1 MELNLLKQNKWFIR
15 TLWALGGVLVLWS
28 VAWLA
33 VPVLVKNQ
41 LESLASEQLGR
52 KVTLGSADFKPWTLE
67 LTLHDLAVARAAD
80 VADASPQ
87 LFIKRFY
94 IDAEL
99 QSLVRLAPVLD
110 AVALDAPRLSLTHLG
125 AGHYDVDDILARLSQ
140 PSDKPAAE
148 PLRFALHNLVLSAG
162 AIDFTDTVVSKTHE
176 VRDLQITLPFLSSM
190 ASHRAVQVQP
200 KLAFRLNGSPFDS
213 SAQGTPF
220 AQTHK
225 MDATLQFSELDLAP
239 YLGYLPASLPVR
251 LTSAVLNA
259 DLKVAFEQSPALAL
273 KVSGALQASKVK
285 LLSAGPGAAD
295 LLAFDALKLDLT
307 DVRPLEQVV
316 QLASVELTG
325 PRLRVVRNKAGQLN
339 LAAMQKAPGA
349 PKNIAANPTNTRAGG
364 RNDLKVRAWKVG
376 VAKVRL
382 QGGALSWQDDSMAPA
397 ARVALTEL
405 VLDASD
411 IALPFAQPMQ
421 FEGSARLASHSGVA
435 SATSGKGGQVSFKGH
450 ATDQLADVSAT
461 VSDLPLSVAAPYV
474 AAHLTPALG
483 GVLNAEL
490 GVSWNA
496 GTDPAHAADLQVTA
510 RQLTL
515 DALALT
521 QDKVNVASV
530 KKLQLAQVQVDLNQ
544 QRVTVGKLNVTE
556 PKVTVGRETDGRWM
570 FENWLKTGAA
580 TPAPA
585 VAAHKPAGASGKS
598 SAPVVKAWEIAIQD
612 VALDGGSVAFTDKLH
627 AKPVDFDLSALS
639 VQLKNYASSGR
650 TPMAAMV
657 STQIRAGRGDAGRL
671 MWRGRAGLTPLSV
684 QGRVEARRLP
694 VHAFEPYLADGLN
707 LRLHKAEVSFKGQV
721 NYAQTTAG
729 AVMKLQGDG
738 SVEEFQAN
746 SLPVS
751 DAPGSSRRGED
762 LLHWKLLNL
771 RGVDVA
777 LAPGTAPTVAVQETA
792 LSDFFA
798 RLILNENGRLNL
810 QDLVKAPVTPDTPEL
825 IAGKQVNTRAGGQND
840 VRAALAPVISFGP
853 VSLVGGRVYFSDRF
867 IKPNYSANLTEL
879 TGKLSAFSSVSQP
892 GVVNLADLEL
902 RGRAE
907 GTASLE
913 ILGKINP
920 LVTPL
925 ALDIKGRVR
934 DLELPP
940 LSPYSV
946 RYAGH
951 GIERGKL
958 SVDVSY
964 VVQPDGQLMASNNI
978 VLNQITF
985 GDKVEGAPASLP
997 VKLAVALLADR
1008 NGVIDINLPV
1018 SGSLND
1024 PDFKIG
1030 SIVFKLIVN
1039 LVVKA
1044 VTSPFSLLAHAL
1056 GGGSEELSMVEFAP
1070 GSAVLGVEA
1079 RSVLDKVVKA
1089 LLERPALTLTVAGEA
1104 NLEVEREAYKREQ
1117 LNALLLAAKR
1127 RTAIVNKTQTS
1138 EPAPTDEAGR
1148 VTATEY
1154 PVLLQTLYR
1163 RADFPKPRNFLGLVK
1178 DIPEPEMEA
1187 LLLANLPATDDS
1199 MRELAV
1205 QRGVAVRDYLASQK
1219 LPLERLFLGA
1229 AKAVPI
1235 EAKWSPRAELNLT
1248 MN

>member
-33 VPVLVKNQ
+33 VPVIMKNQ

-67 LTLHDLAVARAAD
+67 LTLHDLAVARAAG
-80 VADASPQ
+80 VADTSPQ

-110 AVALDAPRLSLTHLG
+110 AVALEAPRLSLTHLG
-125 AGHYDVDDILARLSQ
+125 AGHYDVDDILSRLSQ

-162 AIDFTDTVVSKTHE
+162 ALDFTDTVVSKTHE

-190 ASHRAVQVQP
+190 ASHRAVLVQP
-200 KLAFRLNGSPFDS
+200 KLAFRLNGSLFDS
-213 SAQGTPF
+213 GAQGTPF

-225 MDATLQFSELDLAP
+225 MDATLKFSELDLAP
-239 YLGYLPASLPVR
+239 YLGYLPASLPMR
-251 LTSAVLNA
+251 LTSAVLSA
-259 DLKVAFEQSPALAL
+259 DLNVAFEQSPALAL
-273 KVSGALQASKVK
+273 KLSGAVQASKVK
-285 LLSAGPGAAD
+285 LQSAAPGAAD
-295 LLAFDALKLDLT
+295 LLAFDTLKLDLT

-325 PRLRVVRNKAGQLN
+325 PRLSVVRNKAGQLN
-339 LAAMQKAPGA
+339 LAAMLKAPSA
-349 PKNIAANPTNTRAGG
+349 AKNIALDPVNTRAGG
-364 RNDLKVRAWKVG
+364 QNDQQGRAWKVG

-382 QGGALSWQDDSMAPA
+382 QGGALNWQDDSTAPA
-397 ARVALTEL
+397 ARVALNEL

-411 IALPFAQPMQ
+411 IALPFAQPLQ
-421 FEGSARLASHSGVA
+421 FAGSARLAPRSGA
-435 SATSGKGGQVSFKGH
+435 ASGKGGHVSFKGH

-474 AAHLTPALG
+474 ATHLTPSLG

-490 GVSWNA
+490 GVSWKA
-496 GTDPAHAADLQVTA
+496 GADPAHTADLQVTA

-521 QDKVNVASV
+521 QDKVSVASV
-530 KKLQLAQVQVDLNQ
+530 KQLQLAQVQVDVNRQ
-544 QRVTVGKLNVTE
+544 QVTVGTLNVTA

-585 VAAHKPAGASGKS
+585 VAARKPAGASGKS
-598 SAPVVKAWEIAIQD
+598 PAPVAKAWEIAIQD
-612 VALDGGSVAFTDKLH
+612 VALDGGAVAFTDKLN
-627 AKPVDFDLSALS
+627 AKPVAFDLSALS
-639 VQLKNYASSGR
+639 LQLKNYASSGR
-650 TPMAAMV
+650 TPMAATV
-657 STQIRAGRGDAGRL
+657 SMQIRAGRGDAGRL
-671 MWRGRAGLTPLSV
+671 MWQGRAGLTPLSV
-684 QGRVEARRLP
+684 QGRVEAQRLP

-707 LRLHKAEVSFKGQV
+707 LRLRKAEVSFKGQV
-721 NYAQTTAG
+721 NYTQTTAG

-751 DAPGSSRRGED
+751 DAPGASRRGED

-810 QDLVKAPVTPDTPEL
+810 QDLVKAPATPDTPEL
-825 IAGKQVNTRAGGQND
+825 IADGQVNTRDGGQND
-840 VRAALAPVISFGP
+840 VKAALAPVISFGP

-946 RYAGH
+946 RYAGY

-964 VVQPDGQLMASNNI
+964 VVQPDGQLTASNNI

-1079 RSVLDKVVKA
+1079 RSGLDKVVKA

-1154 PVLLQTLYR
+1154 PVLLKTLYR
-1163 RADFPKPRNFLGLVK
+1163 RADFPKPRNLLGLVK

-1219 LPLERLFLGA
+1219 LPLDRLFLGA